1 MAGIYLHE
9 HEHVEGFSLK
19 KLLIDDLGT
28 SFDMPQPTAM
38 RIHRFY
44 IINKQQFNFLT
55 VEFSTASY

>member
-19 KLLIDDLGT
+19 KLLIDDLET

-38 RIHRFY
+38 RIHRFC

-55 VEFSTASY
+55 VDFSTASY